1 MKKEMEATASG
12 AAGVAVTASLEDYL
26 EAIRALIASHG
37 HAHTRD
43 IAGRLGVKMPS
54 VTRALQL
61 LAKQGH
67 IVYRKNYP
75 ILLTPSG
82 AGIAEEVQRRHSFLE
97 AFFRDQLGLE
107 EGKASRLAC
116 KIEHIVDFDTME
128 RWEALVGR
136 LPAVPPPP
144 HGGEA

>member
-1 MKKEMEATASG
+1 MKKGREAVASG
-12 AAGVAVTASLEDYL
+12 APGVAVTASLEDYL

-75 ILLTPSG
+75 ILLTASG
-82 AGIAEEVQRRHSFLE
+82 EEIAEEVQRRHSFLE
-97 AFFRDQLGLE
+97 GFFRDQLGLE
-107 EGKASRLAC
+107 EGKASRMAC
-116 KIEHIVDFDTME
+116 KIEHIVDFDTMA
-128 RWEALVGR
+128 RWEALVAR
-136 LPAVPPPP
+136 LPTPD
-144 HGGEA
+144 GEA